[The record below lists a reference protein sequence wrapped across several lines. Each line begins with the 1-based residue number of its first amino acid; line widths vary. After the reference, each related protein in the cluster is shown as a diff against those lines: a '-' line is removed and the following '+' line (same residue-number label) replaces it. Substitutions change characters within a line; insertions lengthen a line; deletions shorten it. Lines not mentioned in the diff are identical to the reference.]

1 MVGSDARV
9 FGILPT
15 YRRQE
20 LLADTLRK
28 TFAQSRP
35 PDELVIVD
43 NEQSDDTRRIVDGF
57 AERHRAVPVTF
68 LQAPENL
75 GSAGGWEL
83 GMTEALRRARP
94 HDWIATLDDDDP
106 PQAEDELERM
116 YQFAVRQHTEHAD
129 LAAVGIVGARFNWR
143 TGYLTRVP
151 DGELTGPVSVDYVGS
166 GHGAMYLAKVMQD
179 MGVFRGELFFGH
191 TEIEYCLR
199 LRRAGYRVLANGVV
213 WREHRAASGRL
224 GIRPVPE
231 RLCVIKWQK
240 YYVTRNYIFMMREF
254 RRYDLALKRALIQ
267 SVAKPLYTLT
277 RSPATAYRGFKLGLR
292 ASIDGF
298 VGRMGRTVD
307 PSEFPNAPP
316 AGNK

>member
-9 FGILPT
+9 FAILPT

-20 LLADTLRK
+20 LLADTLSK

-35 PDELVIVD
+35 PDHLVVVD
-43 NEQSDDTRRIVDGF
+43 NENSDETRRIVDGF
-57 AERHRAVPVTF
+57 VERPVTF

-75 GSAGGWEL
+75 GSAGGWAL
-83 GMTEALRRARP
+83 GMQEALDHAAP
-94 HDWIATLDDDDP
+94 CDWIATLDDDDP
-106 PQAEDELERM
+106 PQSNEELERM
-116 YQFAVRQHTEHAD
+116 YEFAVAQADQHAD

-143 TGYLTRVP
+143 SGYLVRVP
-151 DGELTGPVSVDYVGS
+151 DEELTGAVSVDYVGS
-166 GHGAMYLAKVMQD
+166 GHGAMYSVKVMRD
-179 MGVFRGELFFGH
+179 RGMFRSDLFFGH

-199 LRRAGYRVLANGVV
+199 LRRAGYRVLACGDL
-213 WREHRAASGRL
+213 WRAERVATGRM
-224 GIRPVPE
+224 GIRVAPD
-231 RLCVIKWQK
+231 RICQIKWQK